1 MRIKAK
7 VVKPEEIP
15 ISTDFIKLDQLLKFS
30 NIVESG
36 GMAKELIEAGE
47 VSVNG
52 EKCLMRGKK
61 LRAGD
66 TVICAGRA
74 VKVV

>member
-1 MRIKAK
+1 
-7 VVKPEEIP
+7 
-15 ISTDFIKLDQLLKFS
+15 
-30 NIVESG
+30 
-36 GMAKELIEAGE
+36 MAKELIEAGE